1 MGRGIC
7 FVALDER
14 LDGGRLRSRHFIG
27 GFEGLREAAGCCSVH
42 LAGGLSVEMEQNLQF
57 I

>member
-14 LDGGRLRSRHFIG
+14 LDGGRLRSRHF
-27 GFEGLREAAGCCSVH
+27 FLVGLKA
-42 LAGGLSVEMEQNLQF
+42 
-57 I
+57 